1 MRTTL
6 TRLALRRKIRQYLG
20 EPEGT
25 EKNWSNVQLN
35 EDIRDA
41 LQEIATFGTIRGYV
55 ETLGDGGATYDIPS
69 NILKLELISVGDTEY
84 RLIHPN
90 DSIWFKDY
98 TDCVVVNESSWE
110 VTFPADI
117 ESDSTIRF
125 LGKLDATELDD
136 DDAASDGIVLN
147 IDDRYKDLIVDNALM
162 RACKATEDDFLKHK
176 QSYDE
181 RLERFG
187 LKALNTSVQYSRVR
201 KVYPDLC
208 PY

>member
-1 MRTTL
+1 MRATL

-25 EKNWSNVQLN
+25 AKNWSDLQLN

-41 LQEIATFGTIRGYV
+41 LQEIAHFGVIHGYV
-55 ETLGDGGATYDIPS
+55 ETAGDGTATYDIPDS
-69 NILKLELISVGDTEY
+69 ILRLELITIGTTEY
-84 RLIHPN
+84 RLTHPN
-90 DSIWFKDY
+90 DEIWLSDY
-98 TDCVVVNESSWE
+98 SDCVVVNENAWQ
-110 VTFPADI
+110 VTFPAVV
-117 ESDSTIRF
+117 EADSTIRF

-136 DDAASDGIVLN
+136 DDAADDSIVLN
-147 IDDRYKDLIVDNALM
+147 LDDRYKDLVIDNALM
-162 RACKATEDDFLKHK
+162 RACKATEDDYLKHK

-187 LKALNTSVQYSRVR
+187 LKTLSSAVQYSRIR
-201 KVYPDLC
+201 KVVPDLC